1 LDRFNEIKIIKINV
15 GYIYGVSARSTL
27 KYVKVG
33 ESIGLYPAGL
43 NPDGTRSGY
52 NGNLESNSVYILG
65 IQMNPK

>member
-1 LDRFNEIKIIKINV
+1 V

-52 NGNLESNSVYILG
+52 NGNLESNGVYILG
-65 IQMNPK
+65 IQNESLK

>member
-1 LDRFNEIKIIKINV
+1 V

-52 NGNLESNSVYILG
+52 NGNLESNVFIFLVY
-65 IQMNPK
+65 K